1 MCFLQ
6 FICLSW
12 VDLSVKLQRMK
23 EKFFLYTYACHP
35 HRLCEGP
42 SSTSSGYSWHWPG
55 LSFQEEREG
64 RLPFPDVLAAWESR
78 PWGVHRWDTLIFTCL
93 RDRKWAQLGQSEEVL
108 TPTRHLWGDAHIKK
122 TSAQGWV
129 FQQTLGRL
137 HIYSWRDHMVRSAL
151 NPGQCLS
158 SPTSFRD
165 NVLQTVEFRGK
176 AVWSSGGKQCEGEH
190 ISSYPPCWLITGKFF
205 YKQPQSLSSFP
216 KLEPLQIYFFKASKI
231 SYTSLKMKISSLSS
245 VLTQGFWCCQ
255 AIPSH
260 AWCLGITVVQNLWGP
275 GEQGIPA
282 RLRIIKG

>member
-1 MCFLQ
+1 MPASLRGCVKVLLQ
-6 FICLSW
+6 QVVAILGTDLAWASRKRGEAGSLS
-12 VDLSVKLQRMK
+12 Q
-23 EKFFLYTYACHP
+23 
-35 HRLCEGP
+35 
-42 SSTSSGYSWHWPG
+42 
-55 LSFQEEREG
+55 
-64 RLPFPDVLAAWESR
+64 DVLAAWESR
-78 PWGVHRWDTLIFTCL
+78 PWGVHRWDTLIFTWL
-93 RDRKWAQLGQSEEVL
+93 RDWKWAQLGQSEEVL
-108 TPTRHLWGDAHIKK
+108 TPTRHLRGDAHIKK

-129 FQQTLGRL
+129 FQQTLGWL

-158 SPTSFRD
+158 SPTSFQD

-176 AVWSSGGKQCEGEH
+176 TVWSSGGKQCEGEH
-190 ISSYPPCWLITGKFF
+190 ISSYPPRWLITGKFF
-205 YKQPQSLSSFP
+205 YKQPQSLSRFP

-245 VLTQGFWCCQ
+245 VLTQGFWRCQ